1 MLSLSSPSSSTRRKQ
16 ALLAA
21 LPASPGLPV
30 LGQTLMSLKD
40 PGGMMLRLAT
50 SHGPVVRTH
59 FFGEDAVLLI
69 GPDANQQVLR
79 NEHDAFSSTQ
89 GWAFYIERFFHRG
102 LMLLDFEEH
111 RFHRGIMQGAFKKP
125 YLVQYLARMN
135 PVIARGLARWR
146 PGARFK
152 VYPQLKQLT
161 LDIATE
167 VFMGER
173 LGPEADR
180 INRAFVDC
188 VLAGSAIVRFPVP
201 GLRWQR
207 GIAGR
212 QVLEAFFRERIA
224 SKRAH
229 PGDDLFSRL
238 CLAEDEQGQR
248 FSDDDVINHM
258 IFLMMAAH
266 DTTTITLSSVMYF
279 LARHPEW
286 QARVREEA
294 LSIGR
299 EVLQHEDLAK
309 LVVMDQ
315 VMKESLRLISP
326 VHVLPRR
333 TVKEIE
339 VAGRLLPADTA
350 VVIAPLATHHMS
362 EWWTAPEHFD
372 PERFGPARQEH
383 KRHPG
388 QFVPFGGGA
397 HMCIGLHFGDME
409 VKALLHQLVL
419 QFAWQVP
426 ADYTMAVNFTS
437 LPRPSDHLPIRL
449 QRII

>member
-1 MLSLSSPSSSTRRKQ
+1 MSSLSSKHRKRALLQ
-16 ALLAA
+16 ALPQSL
-21 LPASPGLPV
+21 GLPI
-30 LGQTLMSLKD
+30 LGNTLASLRD
-40 PGGMMLRLAT
+40 PGGLMLRLAT
-50 SHGPVVRTH
+50 THGPVVRTR
-59 FFGEDAVLLI
+59 FFGEDTVVLL
-69 GPDANQQVLR
+69 GPEANQQVFR
-79 NEHDAFSSTQ
+79 NEGDVFSSTQ

-102 LMLLDFEEH
+102 LMLLDFDEH

-125 YLVQYLARMN
+125 YLVHYLARMN

-146 PGARFK
+146 PGARFM

-167 VFMGER
+167 VFMGEQ

-180 INRAFVDC
+180 INRAFVNC
-188 VLAGSAIVRFPVP
+188 VLAGSAVLRFPVP

-224 SKRAH
+224 SKRAQ

-238 CLAEDEQGQR
+238 CQAEDEQGQR

-299 EVLQHEDLAK
+299 DALQHEDLAK
-309 LVVMDQ
+309 LTVMDQ

-333 TVKEIE
+333 TVKEVE
-339 VAGRLLPADTA
+339 VAGHVLPADTA
-350 VVIAPLATHHMS
+350 IVIAPLATHHMTD
-362 EWWTAPEHFD
+362 WWTAPEHFD
-372 PERFGPARQEH
+372 PERFSAERQEH

-419 QFAWQVP
+419 QFTWQVP
-426 ADYTMAVNFTS
+426 ANYAMAVNFTS
-437 LPRPSDHLPIRL
+437 LPRPSDHLPVML
-449 QRII
+449 TRIATR